1 MKYND
6 MCFRG
11 FYRWTVLLVLVLVFG
26 TAQAD
31 ELPTLK
37 LSVLQYGTAHWELDH
52 IQREGL
58 DRQAGFVL
66 DVRLVAN
73 LPASRIAVS
82 SGDVHGAVVDL
93 TWTQASFAAG
103 ERFFYVPYSSQ
114 IGNVLAAPQ
123 TPIDRLDDLKG
134 KRIGVAGGPDSKG
147 WIILNEAARQRGIN
161 LSQEASIQYAAPPLL
176 NQALLRGQLDVLVT
190 FWNFAAELIAEG
202 SAYTAVDMQ
211 ALMQELGLAPKLP
224 ILGYAFRESWAQ
236 GNEELLERFV
246 TVITTAKEQLANEPQ
261 HWEALRPLMRTR
273 DEAHF
278 DALRQGFIEGVPEPL
293 NPSRIRQ
300 LQQLLIL
307 TGVEADRVMSATL
320 FYCPDC

>member
-1 MKYND
+1 MSRRIMRSTGALCLTGNRHPSRPTRCRTRPTMKYHDNR
-6 MCFRG
+6 FRWL
-11 FYRWTVLLVLVLVFG
+11 YRWTVLLVLMLAFG
-26 TAQAD
+26 AAHAD

-52 IQREGL
+52 IQRDGL

-103 ERFFYVPYSSQ
+103 ERFRYVPYSSQ

-123 TPIDRLDDLKG
+123 IPIDTLDDLKG

-147 WIILNEAARQRGIN
+147 WIILNEAAQQRGID
-161 LSQEASIQYAAPPLL
+161 LAREASVQYAAPPLL
-176 NQALLRGQLDVLVT
+176 NQALLRGQMDVLVT
-190 FWNFAAELIAEG
+190 FWNFAAELTASG

-211 ALMQELGLAPKLP
+211 ALMQELGLEPQLP
-224 ILGYAFRESWAQ
+224 ILGYAFRES
-236 GNEELLERFV
+236 
-246 TVITTAKEQLANEPQ
+246 
-261 HWEALRPLMRTR
+261 
-273 DEAHF
+273 
-278 DALRQGFIEGVPEPL
+278 
-293 NPSRIRQ
+293 
-300 LQQLLIL
+300 
-307 TGVEADRVMSATL
+307 
-320 FYCPDC
+320 